1 MRSPIL
7 GTGLALVRC
16 YRCGEGLGSCWLNFL
31 PRFAHTREPGF
42 LRHKQLIERR
52 LGHEQ
57 PLAEPN
63 GR

>member
-7 GTGLALVRC
+7 GTGLALVRF
-16 YRCGEGLGSCWLNFL
+16 GSCWLNFL